1 MDLQW
6 RIALN
11 LIFAFVVGGLV
22 GLNREL
28 SNRPAGVRTQ
38 ILICV
43 GSALLTSISIHSGA
57 WLGVNTDPMRLTA
70 QIVSGIGFI
79 GGGVIL
85 KSSERVIGVT
95 TAAMIWY
102 AAALGIGIGTEFYL
116 PVVIGTFLLLLT
128 EPIAYLEYRLG
139 LKNKPYL
146 LSVKKKDYH
155 HAERILKE
163 VGLEEDFHTLEADQ
177 IHIALYSG
185 SPKNLRLEK
194 AFDRDNVWFELRR
207 RERFVT

>member
-6 RIALN
+6 RIVIN
-11 LIFAFVVGGLV
+11 LVIAFVVGGLV

-28 SNRPAGVRTQ
+28 SNRPAGLRTQ

-43 GSALLTSISIHSGA
+43 ASTLLTSISLHAGS
-57 WLGVNTDPMRLTA
+57 WLGFATDPMRLTA
-70 QIVSGIGFI
+70 QIVAGIGFL

-102 AAALGIGIGTEFYL
+102 SAALGIGIGTEFYL
-116 PVVIGTFLLLLT
+116 PVIAGTFLLLLT
-128 EPIAYLEYRLG
+128 EPLAYLEYRLG

-146 LSVKKKDYH
+146 LSVKKMDYP
-155 HAERILKE
+155 HAQRVLKE
-163 VGLEEDFHTLEADQ
+163 IGLEEEFHTLEDDQ
-177 IHIALYSG
+177 IHIAIFSG
-185 SPKNLRLEK
+185 LPKNLRLEK
-194 AFDRDNVWFELRR
+194 NFDQDDIWFELRR
-207 RERFVT
+207 RERFIT